1 MFYVLAILESS
12 TTDDPQLPILQLTGL
27 NTNILNA
34 LRGENIIGKNS
45 GASAVF
51 VSTNGSNEVNFVY
64 QNENT
69 FEVGEEVTFEETN
82 VQGVVQ
88 TFIPGDK
95 DIQNDFEFDP
105 GQEMD
110 YVDFSYIVRKQGTG
124 APQEELQSFTITM

>member
-1 MFYVLAILESS
+1 M
-12 TTDDPQLPILQLTGL
+12 

-110 YVDFSYIVRKQGTG
+110 YVDFSYIVRKQGTE
-124 APQEELQSFTITM
+124 APTRRITVIYLSLIHI